1 MRQVLLGVANGCGL
15 YQSRASLEGKSNK
28 KPTVSARNLSVSRVF
43 PVDDSAR
50 VESPTVCLDS
60 NVAIAILISFLRD
73 SDHRLRSP
81 SVFKVEG
88 LRPGPFGDTG
98 LGH

>member
-1 MRQVLLGVANGCGL
+1 MRQVLLGVANVCGL

-60 NVAIAILISFLRD
+60 GMAIAILISFPRD

-81 SVFKVEG
+81 SVSRVEG
-88 LRPGPFGDTG
+88 LHP
-98 LGH
+98 